1 MWCNSSSIP
10 RAGSV
15 DFFVQIWWLWR
26 LYIHWV
32 SPNCANM
39 NAVSAAA
46 VDLCIPL
53 IVSHTIQD
61 REIGGYN
68 FLSSNEKSQR
78 VYYCTDR
85 PNASS
90 QVNICPPCR
99 SRHAIPAIASCTIRR
114 IKFFILQWKISKNCQ
129 TDQTHQVLYVKQQQ
143 SGSPYHSRQSHRAP
157 STTNTHSRASTSTNN
172 HEHFFQVFPCP

>member
-1 MWCNSSSIP
+1 MALFEYYVPYSFNKMRHESMWCNSSSIP

-114 IKFFILQWKISKNCQ
+114 IKFFIVQWKISKNCDYKDRPNASSIVCE
-129 TDQTHQVLYVKQQQ
+129 TEHKN
-143 SGSPYHSRQSHRAP
+143 SPP
-157 STTNTHSRASTSTNN
+157 
-172 HEHFFQVFPCP
+172 